1 MEPGNEASMVLAM
14 EYQKRRF
21 LFTGDVEDA
30 GEETLTQ
37 ELKEHYQNVQWDF
50 LKAAHHGSK
59 NSTKET
65 FLESVYP
72 KYTLV
77 SSGRNNRYGHPHKE
91 TLKRLEKYGSR
102 LYGTASSGAVTIRVN
117 GRKAWLTQTL
127 GACYY

>member
-1 MEPGNEASMVLAM
+1 MEPGNEASMILAM

-21 LFTGDVEDA
+21 LFTGDVEGT

-102 LYGTASSGAVTIRVN
+102 MYGTASSGAVTIRVN

>member
-1 MEPGNEASMVLAM
+1 M
-14 EYQKRRF
+14 
-21 LFTGDVEDA
+21 
-30 GEETLTQ
+30 
-37 ELKEHYQNVQWDF
+37 

-102 LYGTASSGAVTIRVN
+102 LYGTAVSGAVTIRVN
-117 GRKAWLTQTL
+117 RRKAWLTQTL